1 MIKMDEKI
9 KSGLLKLN
17 VTSEPVL
24 LKNLGITKTIATTME
39 KIGLLEL
46 KIIQTSSRSV
56 KTPNAAIITDFGKNL
71 LFLSQNPDVV
81 SDIKLQRTFKDFFNT
96 VESTYHG
103 LKELTKEK
111 TNKDLKS
118 NFFLTENLVLKEIN
132 AYKSAMKSGAEIP
145 VLVNSL
151 MEKTK
156 LPKEKIHSYIYQLH
170 LNNKVSLQSGQG
182 IAGDPLITTD
192 GSKYFLVK

>member
-1 MIKMDEKI
+1 MKMDEKI

-17 VTSEPVL
+17 ATSEPIL
-24 LKNLGITKTIATTME
+24 LKNIGITKTIATTLE
-39 KIGLLEL
+39 KIGLLDL

-56 KTPNAAIITDFGKNL
+56 KVPNAAMITDFGKNL
-71 LFLSQNPDVV
+71 LFLSQNPDII
-81 SDIKLQRTFKDFFNT
+81 SDVKLQRTFKDFFNT
-96 VESTYHG
+96 VEATYQD

-111 TNKDLKS
+111 SNKDLKS

-132 AYKSAMKSGAEIP
+132 AYKSAMKSGTEIP
-145 VLVNSL
+145 TLVSSL

-170 LNNKVSLQSGQG
+170 LNNKVSLQSGKG
-182 IAGDPLITTD
+182 IEGEPLITTD
-192 GSKYFLVK
+192 GSKYYLVK